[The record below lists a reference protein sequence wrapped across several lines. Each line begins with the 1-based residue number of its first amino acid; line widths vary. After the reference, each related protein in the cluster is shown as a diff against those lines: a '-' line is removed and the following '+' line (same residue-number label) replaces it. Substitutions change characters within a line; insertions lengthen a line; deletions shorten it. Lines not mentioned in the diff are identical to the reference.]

1 MQLRRLVLLAAAIGL
16 VNAAAQTPQANA
28 QAGAQQPAGSDAV
41 IKTETRV
48 VLVDAVV
55 TGKKGEYIRDLTAKD
70 FRVFEDNNEQ
80 KVTSFSFE
88 ADPDSPANSQ
98 KRYLVLFFD
107 NSTMDF
113 GAQARARDAAAKF
126 IDANTGP
133 NRLMAIVNYGGTVQL
148 AQNFTAD
155 TERLKQ
161 IVAGVKFSHVSPDAN
176 SPMNAPVEVASL
188 GMPSLGNAAASFGVW
203 DELLALRSMAKNLA
217 SVPGR
222 KSLVLFTAG
231 FRVSPD
237 NMSELTAAIDAC
249 NKANVAVYAID
260 VRGLVAG
267 APMGPGPGGASLRPP
282 DPQGIG
288 FQGVQVLRAAFGVDS
303 TFGGSSFG
311 MGSSFLPQHG
321 GGGGGGGTGGGGS
334 TGGGSKGGST
344 GSTGSGSTGSG
355 SKGGST
361 GGSTGGGK
369 STGTTGGGGGA
380 TNPNNSMM
388 NPYALNPYAQSR
400 LLIPPMIGGT
410 GNQDVL
416 YALATGTGG
425 FVIVNTNDLSGGL
438 DKIGKELNEFYLLG
452 YTPLE
457 TPEGSCHSLKVKVD
471 RAGTTVRS
479 RSGYC
484 NIKAVDLLAGNPVE
498 KNLENVVKGT
508 APGIEGSSMSAPFFY
523 SSANTARVDVA
534 IEIPSESVKFVKSHG
549 KFHAEVNVLGIAY
562 RADGGVAAR
571 FSDTVKLD
579 MENKKEV
586 QAFAEQPMHYENQF
600 DIASGQYK
608 LKVAFS
614 SAGAGFGKL
623 EMPLSIDPYDDK
635 QFSLSAVALSKQLHR
650 VADLGSGLDEVL
662 IEGHTPLVVQ
672 GMQITPS
679 GTNRFKKTDQAL
691 LYVEIYEPHM
701 SDKNPP
707 VVGLQLRVLDR
718 KTKEQKEDSGMMG
731 VNKDIRAGNPVIPV
745 GLKLPVNTLIP
756 GSYVAE
762 LQAKDSAGNTT
773 VVRAADFEVE

>member
-1 MQLRRLVLLAAAIGL
+1 MQLRRLLLLAAAMGL
-16 VNAAAQTPQANA
+16 ANAAAQTPP
-28 QAGAQQPAGSDAV
+28 AGAQQPAGSDAV

-55 TGKKGEYIRDLTAKD
+55 TGKKGEYIRDLTVKD
-70 FRVFEDNNEQ
+70 FQVLEDNAEQ
-80 KVTSFSFE
+80 KITSFSFE

-113 GAQARARDAAAKF
+113 AAQARAREAAAKF

-133 NRLMAIVNYGGTVQL
+133 NRLMAVVNYGGTVQL
-148 AQNFTAD
+148 AQNFTSD

-161 IVAGVKFSHVSPDAN
+161 VVAGVKFAHVSPNAN
-176 SPMNAPVEVASL
+176 NSMNAPVEVASL
-188 GMPSLGNAAASFGVW
+188 GMPSLGNAAANFGVW
-203 DELLALRSMAKNLA
+203 DELLALRSMAKSLA

-231 FRVSPD
+231 FIVSPE
-237 NMSELTAAIDAC
+237 NLSELSAAIDAC
-249 NKANVAVYAID
+249 NKANVAVYPID

-267 APMGPGPGGASLRPP
+267 GGSGIPMGPGTGHGPGGASLRLP
-282 DPQGIG
+282 DFHGAG
-288 FQGVQVLRAAFGVDS
+288 FQGVQVLRAAL
-303 TFGGSSFG
+303 GGNSFG
-311 MGSSFLPQHG
+311 MGNSFLPPQHGGGTG
-321 GGGGGGGTGGGGS
+321 GGGGGGGGSAGGGS
-334 TGGGSKGGST
+334 HGGTTGGTTGGSTGGSKGGST
-344 GSTGSGSTGSG
+344 GGT
-355 SKGGST
+355 T
-361 GGSTGGGK
+361 GGSK
-369 STGTTGGGGGA
+369 GTTGGGGGTT

-388 NPYALNPYAQSR
+388 NPYSTNPYAQSR
-400 LLIPPMIGGT
+400 LLIPPMVGA

-438 DKIGKELNEFYLLG
+438 EKIGKELNEFYLLG
-452 YTPLE
+452 YTPVE

-471 RAGTTVRS
+471 RGGTTVRS

-498 KNLENVVKGT
+498 KNLENVVNGT
-508 APGIEGSSMSAPFFY
+508 APGLEGSSMSAPFFY
-523 SSANTARVDVA
+523 SSDNTARVDVA
-534 IEIPSESVKFVKSHG
+534 MEIPSESIKFVKNHG
-549 KFHAEVNVLGIAY
+549 KFHAEVNILGIAY
-562 RADGGVAAR
+562 RPDGGVAAR

-579 MENKKEV
+579 LDNKKEV
-586 QAFAEQPMHYENQF
+586 QAFAEQPLHYENQF

-614 SAGAGFGKL
+614 SGGAGFGKL
-623 EMPLSIDPYDDK
+623 EMPLSIDPYNDK

-650 VADLGSGLDEVL
+650 VSDLGTGLDEVL
-662 IEGHTPLVVQ
+662 IEGHTPLVAQ

-679 GTNRFKKTDQAL
+679 GSDRFKKTDQAV

-701 SDKNPP
+701 LDKTPP

-718 KTKEQKEDSGMMG
+718 KTKEQKGDSGLIG
-731 VNKDIRAGNPVIPV
+731 VNKEQRAGNPVIPV
-745 GLKLPVNTLIP
+745 GLKLPVNTLAP

-762 LQAKDSAGNTT
+762 LQARDSAGNTS